1 MAYRAGVDYALLE
14 TAFIDDLDDMT
25 WYNAHKQ
32 EVAQAVADGI
42 IDGFGIR
49 KDKEAGAG
57 PQAPAV
63 PGWQRDETGWWYLD
77 TDGKYPADG
86 WQKIGGR
93 WYLFDRTGYM
103 LKGLQ
108 VKDGKPYYLHEGPG
122 ADEGAL
128 MGTDGDG
135 ALTVFW
141 DNK

>member
-1 MAYRAGVDYALLE
+1 MLE
-14 TAFIDDLDDMT
+14 TAFIDDLDDMA

-32 EVAQAVADGI
+32 EVARAVADGI
-42 IDGFGIR
+42 MDGFGIR
-49 KDKEAGAG
+49 KDKGAG
-57 PQAPAV
+57 DVPQPPAA

-77 TDGKYPADG
+77 AE
-86 WQKIGGR
+86 IGGR
-93 WYLFDRTGYM
+93 WYLFARAGYM

-141 DNK
+141 NDK